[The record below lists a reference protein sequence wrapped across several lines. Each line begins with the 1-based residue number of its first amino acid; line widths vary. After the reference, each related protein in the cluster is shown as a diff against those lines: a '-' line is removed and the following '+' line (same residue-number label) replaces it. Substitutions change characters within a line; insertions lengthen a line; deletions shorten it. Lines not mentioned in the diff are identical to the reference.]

1 MQQMLFQNQR
11 KVQTVNS
18 VLPQGVEINPIY
30 DRTELTLKAVD
41 TMTSALSEGIIL
53 VTIILFLFLFEL
65 RSAFIVV
72 ISLPL
77 SLLIAFL
84 FMDSYGL
91 SANLMSLKWFSNSS
105 RNDS

>member
-1 MQQMLFQNQR
+1 M
-11 KVQTVNS
+11 
-18 VLPQGVEINPIY
+18 Y

-41 TMTSALSEGIIL
+41 TMSSALTEGIIL

-84 FMDSYGL
+84 FMDYYGL
-91 SANLMSLKWFSNSS
+91 SANLMSLSGLAIAVGMIVDGTVVIVENTFRKFF
-105 RNDS
+105 